1 MEKVAIDR
9 LELVDLQRHSVNLQ
23 DYFQEYSLLIF
34 LRHLAW
40 LPCQHHLGE
49 VKSAKSEFDRR
60 GVTIVVISFAA
71 PERLLP
77 YQKHHQW
84 PFVIL
89 TDPKRHAYQ
98 AFALQRLSLLRV
110 FSPATL
116 RLYFRLLREGK
127 KLQNY
132 GQDDYY
138 QAGGDFLIDR
148 KGGILFAHRSQDPA
162 DRPAV
167 STLLGEIDRFLAASS
182 VAKRAE
188 PTIRSL

>member
-1 MEKVAIDR
+1 
-9 LELVDLQRHSVNLQ
+9 
-23 DYFQEYSLLIF
+23 
-34 LRHLAW
+34 
-40 LPCQHHLGE
+40 

-89 TDPKRHAYQ
+89 TDPKRRAYQ

-167 STLLGEIDRFLAASS
+167 STLLGEIDRFLAAGS

>member
-1 MEKVAIDR
+1 
-9 LELVDLQRHSVNLQ
+9 
-23 DYFQEYSLLIF
+23 
-34 LRHLAW
+34 
-40 LPCQHHLGE
+40 

-60 GVTIVVISFAA
+60 GVAIVVVSFAA

-84 PFVIL
+84 PFVML
-89 TDPKRHAYQ
+89 ADPKRIAYQ

-110 FSPATL
+110 FSPSTL

-138 QAGGDFLIDR
+138 QAGGDFLVDR
-148 KGGILFAHRSQDPA
+148 DGSILFAHRSQDPA
-162 DRPAV
+162 DRPSV
-167 STLLGEIDRFLAASS
+167 ETLLEAIDRTTSGMLSNGQ
-182 VAKRAE
+182 
-188 PTIRSL
+188 L